1 MKLTIEISE
10 EEIRDEVMSLIVRRA
25 AEQVEKRLFIDD
37 WGNVDKK
44 IYREAIRASVRDMM
58 KPHIDDVIARAVGMA
73 ADQIEHKG
81 VKQLLDG
88 FSKGVV

>member
-10 EEIRDEVMSLIVRRA
+10 EEICAEVMGVIVRRA
-25 AEQVEKRLFIDD
+25 AEQVEKRIFTDK
-37 WGNVDKK
+37 WGNVDRKV
-44 IYREAIRASVRDMM
+44 YREAIRASVREMM
-58 KPHIDDVIARAVGMA
+58 KPHIDDLVARAVGMA